1 MSIGLVLRGGYSG
14 TDAIAVDSGLSFK
27 DKSKG
32 EINERAR
39 ILMVDLSEDTLGAR
53 LLAENQGGE
62 IASRSPVEFAQEE
75 KKQEGSYLVWR
86 LPLSS
91 IEGCEEI
98 RKYRTYQVFSE
109 NELGPHPCNARAE
122 IFYADWAR
130 EGEGAWRV
138 FVTGG
143 NPSPGEWCSV
153 LIADCDS
160 QDSTKAVLKNLQKA
174 GVLRGPGV
182 LILTIA

>member
-1 MSIGLVLRGGYSG
+1 MSIGSISLGGRQ
-14 TDAIAVDSGLSFK
+14 
-27 DKSKG
+27 
-32 EINERAR
+32 EREEKIKKNAEV
-39 ILMVDLSEDTLGAR
+39 IVVSLSEDTLGAR
-53 LLAENQGGE
+53 LLDENQESE
-62 IASRSPVEFAQEE
+62 ITSSNLTGFTQKEAE
-75 KKQEGSYLVWR
+75 KEKGFYLVWR

-98 RKYRTYQVFSE
+98 RKYRTYKVFPKD
-109 NELGPHPCNARAE
+109 ELGPHSCNARAE
-122 IFYADWAR
+122 IFYADWAK

-160 QDSTKAVLKNLQKA
+160 QNSAKAVF
-174 GVLRGPGV
+174 RE
-182 LILTIA
+182 TYRRWMS